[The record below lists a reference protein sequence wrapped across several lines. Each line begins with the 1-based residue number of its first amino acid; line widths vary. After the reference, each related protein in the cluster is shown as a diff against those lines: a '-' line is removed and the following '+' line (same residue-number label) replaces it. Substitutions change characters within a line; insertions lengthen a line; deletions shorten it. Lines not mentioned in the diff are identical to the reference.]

1 MNKNEVRLDPRW
13 KPVTSDPVLRGG
25 NIHYEV
31 AGRTRAI
38 GCGGL
43 GLLQEVV
50 ETVGLRE
57 AIDDE
62 VQLFKRRKPYH
73 ESDHVLAQVFNI
85 LAGGQC
91 LDDLERHRNNEAFLD
106 ALGARRIP
114 GATTAGDF
122 LRRFDATSV
131 RDLMAAMQRSSAKV
145 WRGQPKKDRRLALID
160 ADGTQ
165 AETSGECKQGMGTS
179 KTTDCGA

>member
-73 ESDHVLAQVFNI
+73 ESDHVLA
-85 LAGGQC
+85 
-91 LDDLERHRNNEAFLD
+91 
-106 ALGARRIP
+106 
-114 GATTAGDF
+114 
-122 LRRFDATSV
+122 
-131 RDLMAAMQRSSAKV
+131 
-145 WRGQPKKDRRLALID
+145 
-160 ADGTQ
+160 
-165 AETSGECKQGMGTS
+165 
-179 KTTDCGA
+179 